1 MESSTN
7 NPTRGR
13 KRRGVVI
20 LIALAIVWLA
30 IRWFQTNAPEN
41 IGSVGKPP
49 ELADDIIAVVTLI
62 RPTEKVI
69 SAQIVDSYN
78 LNKAHRTL
86 VIRSNGLIESVSDN
100 ERASVIERFSRARFW
115 FMPNFI
121 GTLSVQSK
129 TTHGTFPVF
138 KRKRLITANVMSKR
152 EVIASPW
159 PSAVFGAHVSCPSEC
174 DNLPHNFAGLRESG
188 LSFDVISRSPSSISL
203 VFDAKTDIDSI
214 VRIISLLVARQNP
227 EPQSVQLPDKTV
239 YSTLIPNSSVKIE
252 SETFGTFPI
261 TLIKSGDIVWTILH
275 HKDSTIVTNDGKLLT
290 EWLSTPLLT
299 KKVCGKRPIWFY
311 RFQTIEP
318 WPSFISVG
326 QSQKEL
332 FACIE

>member
-69 SAQIVDSYN
+69 SAQIVDSYT
-78 LNKAHRTL
+78 NKAHRTL

-129 TTHGTFPVF
+129 TTHEHSRIQAKTFDYRQRNEQ
-138 KRKRLITANVMSKR
+138 KRGNRVTV
-152 EVIASPW
+152 
-159 PSAVFGAHVSCPSEC
+159 PSAVFGAHVSCPRVRQSSAQ
-174 DNLPHNFAGLRESG
+174 FAGLRESG

-261 TLIKSGDIVWTILH
+261 TLIKSGDIV
-275 HKDSTIVTNDGKLLT
+275 
-290 EWLSTPLLT
+290 
-299 KKVCGKRPIWFY
+299 
-311 RFQTIEP
+311 
-318 WPSFISVG
+318 
-326 QSQKEL
+326 
-332 FACIE
+332 